1 MSTNCRRRIKIDQ
14 VEAEERKRL
23 TPSGAPTCPRCGSTW
38 LTDFEPKR
46 GRRRVWCSDTCR
58 RAAYAERAAASRAG
72 TAIRVVEVPRRCPP
86 VQRTVIV
93 PRDINTEEAV
103 QLVVTDPQAL
113 LMLLSS
119 LERRI
124 DDGHLDSAVR
134 DRLRL
139 LTRKLFPQEAA
150 GKTDSWWNPRP
161 GR

>member
-1 MSTNCRRRIKIDQ
+1 MGQ
-14 VEAEERKRL
+14 VEAEEPDPL
-23 TPSGAPTCPRCGSTW
+23 AQSTAPTCPRCGSTW

-134 DRLRL
+134 DKLRL
-139 LTRKLFPQEAA
+139 LTRKLSPQEAA